1 MTPHRLSDRP
11 LVAALSLVVFFLLTG
26 VVTRPVADDR
36 GEPAEP
42 VPTPGEI
49 AQGALRAVSRGGA
62 VLRFPLEHTDVRA
75 DVAGLVAHVEVVQT
89 FSNPYDRPIEAVY
102 VFPLPNQAAVDGMEI
117 HLEGRV
123 IRGLIRKREEARAA
137 YEEAREEGRTAALVD
152 QERPN
157 IFTQSV
163 ANILPGDVIEVHL
176 RYFETL
182 PNRAGLQDFVFPMVV
197 GPRFIPGAPIRH
209 GDRGSQPDTTDV
221 PDASRIAPPVL
232 RPEQRSGHDIA
243 LEVRLDAGV
252 RAVGVTSPSHRVK
265 VDRDGDGVVRVRLA
279 SDDSI
284 PNRDFVLRYALDGA
298 APNLIVLPHRPLGDS
313 TSGYFLALLRPEAE
327 PPPWAIAPKE
337 MIFVVDCS
345 GSMSGEP
352 IAKVR
357 EAMNYALQNLNPLDN
372 FQIIRFSN
380 TAQAFAPGPVPATPA
395 HIARALEYV
404 EHLSGSGG
412 TIMLEG
418 VKGALGY
425 PEDPQRLRIISFMT
439 DGYIGNEDQILAYLR
454 DHLGSA
460 RLHSF
465 GVGSSVNRHL
475 LDSMAEFGRGSVEYI
490 LLREAA
496 GGAVHRFYDRIS
508 RPYLTDITIDWG
520 GLKVADVFPSEI
532 PDLFLGEPIQLSGRY
547 LEPGVDSVR
556 VRARLGGR
564 PWEGRFDVQ
573 LPERHPEG
581 DAVATLWARA
591 HIEELSKR
599 LVGGR
604 DQVLVEQVTTI
615 ALEHNLVSA
624 YTSFVAIDEMVRNA
638 GGPPVRVAVP
648 VPIPEGVDRD
658 MAVGNERRLVEAVTG
673 GATVG
678 FSSEFIDGLPII
690 GRNYQDIL
698 TFAPGQAPKGTG
710 GGVSG
715 MVDGVVGGTVGGVL
729 GGVLG
734 GLADTPETNQGA
746 LEVICHIESAQS
758 EYRAG
763 ERVEI
768 TLSITNLSAAT
779 LDVPAAL
786 SLADGSARFQIF
798 DDRRQALSDPRA
810 ICTDSPRRRLKPGET
825 ATFRLALNETG
836 GYRLDTPG
844 AYWVAFL
851 GSDYGL
857 ADSNRLTIVVRR
869 E

>member
-11 LVAALSLVVFFLLTG
+11 LVTALSLVVFFLLTT
-26 VVTRPVADDR
+26 VVTRPAADDR
-36 GEPAEP
+36 GEPVEP
-42 VPTPGEI
+42 VPTPGKI
-49 AQGALRAVSRGGA
+49 AQGELRAVSGGGD

-75 DVAGLVAHVEVVQT
+75 DIAGLVAHVEVVQT

-102 VFPLPNQAAVDGMEI
+102 VFPLPNRAAVDGMEI

-137 YEEAREEGRTAALVD
+137 YKAARDEGRTAALVD

-163 ANILPGDVIEVHL
+163 ANILPGDTIEVHL

-182 PNRAGLQDFVFPMVV
+182 PNRAGLQEFVFPMVV
-197 GPRFIPGAPIRH
+197 GPRFIP
-209 GDRGSQPDTTDV
+209 TDV
-221 PDASRIAPPVL
+221 ADAARIAPPVL

-279 SDDSI
+279 PDDSI

-298 APNLIVLPHRPLGDS
+298 APNLVVLPHRPAGDS
-313 TSGYFLALLRPEAE
+313 RSGYFLALLRPEAE
-327 PPPWAIAPKE
+327 PPPSAIAPKE

-357 EAMNYALQNLNPLDN
+357 EAMNYALENLNPLDN
-372 FQIIRFSN
+372 FQIVRFSN

-475 LDSMAEFGRGSVEYI
+475 LESMAEFGRGSVEYI
-490 LLREAA
+490 LLREAV

-547 LEPGVDSVR
+547 LEPGVASVR

-581 DAVATLWARA
+581 DAVATLWARE
-591 HIEELSKR
+591 HIEDLSKR
-599 LVGGR
+599 LVGR
-604 DQVLVEQVTTI
+604 SDQALVEQITTI
-615 ALEHNLVSA
+615 ALAHNLVSA
-624 YTSFVAIDEMVRNA
+624 YTSFVAIDEMIRNA
-638 GGPPVRVAVP
+638 GAPPVRVAVP

-658 MAVGNERRLVEAVTG
+658 MAVGSERRLVEVVTG
-673 GATVG
+673 GATAG
-678 FSSEFIDGLPII
+678 FSSEFIDGLPIL
-690 GRNYQDIL
+690 GRNYQDVL
-698 TFAPGQAPKGTG
+698 TFAPGQAPQAAGS
-710 GGVSG
+710 GVSG
-715 MVDGVVGGTVGGVL
+715 MVGGVVGGTVGGVL

-746 LEVICHIESAQS
+746 LEVICRIESAQS

-786 SLADGSARFQIF
+786 SLADGSARFQIL

-810 ICTDSPRRRLKPGET
+810 ICTDSPRRRLEPGET
-825 ATFRLALNETG
+825 ATFRLALNEMG
-836 GYRLDTPG
+836 GYRLDAPG
-844 AYWVAFL
+844 TYWVVFL

-869 E
+869 D